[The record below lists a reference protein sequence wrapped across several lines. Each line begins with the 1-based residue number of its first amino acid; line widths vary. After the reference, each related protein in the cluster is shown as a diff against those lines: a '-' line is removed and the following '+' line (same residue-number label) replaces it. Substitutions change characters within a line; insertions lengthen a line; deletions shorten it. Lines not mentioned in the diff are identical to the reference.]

1 MAISTNTKWAYGS
14 AITPEAMN
22 NIERTIENSIMG
34 AIAKTTEFE
43 KDGSIIEYFG
53 PEIIINDVK
62 YRNKK
67 ITTFSEDGSIQEKY
81 DFYYNYKG
89 DATKGYRYQFK
100 KTIAFND
107 EKGEIEETVLEVSEG
122 EIG

>member
-67 ITTFSEDGSIQEKY
+67 ITTFSEDGSIQEVY
-81 DFYYNYKG
+81 DFYYNYNG
-89 DATKGYRYQFK
+89 DNTKGYQIEIQK
-100 KTIAFND
+100 EILFND
-107 EKGEIEETVLEVSEG
+107 EDGTIEEKIISRTEKEV
-122 EIG
+122 